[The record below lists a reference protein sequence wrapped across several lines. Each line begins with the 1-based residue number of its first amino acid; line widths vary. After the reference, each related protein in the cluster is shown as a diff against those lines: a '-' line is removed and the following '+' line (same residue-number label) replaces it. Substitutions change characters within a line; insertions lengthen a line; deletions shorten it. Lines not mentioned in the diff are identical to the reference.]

1 MPSSTF
7 VYTIGIAMR
16 NEMITERRLDGTQ
29 MSTRMTK
36 LATGAAFTAPTSG
49 ASSVRTARQRPAA
62 AASATPDTTASAN
75 PAAILAN
82 DTPTAPQNSW
92 VPASST
98 SLATTSAGPTRMIRE
113 PTATAAA
120 CHTTSQ
126 NATASARSPQ
136 TGSARRPSVPAPL
149 SRKAR
154 RRSRNRR
161 RGACR
166 PRPRRSDRRAPQGSR

>member
-1 MPSSTF
+1 
-7 VYTIGIAMR
+7 MR

-62 AASATPDTTASAN
+62 AASAMPATTASAN
-75 PAAILAN
+75 PAAILVS

-92 VPASST
+92 VPASSA
-98 SLATTSAGPTRMIRE
+98 SLVATSAGPTRMIRE

-136 TGSARRPSVPAPL
+136 TESARLPSVPVSL
-149 SRKAR
+149 NRKAR

-166 PRPRRSDRRAPQGSR
+166 PQPRRSGRRAPRGSRRAAPSCRPRR